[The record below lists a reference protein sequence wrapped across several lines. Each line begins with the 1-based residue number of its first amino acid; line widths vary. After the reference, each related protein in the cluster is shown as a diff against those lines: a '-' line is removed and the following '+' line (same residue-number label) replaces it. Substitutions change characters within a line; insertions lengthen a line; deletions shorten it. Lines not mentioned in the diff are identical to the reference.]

1 MTSPILPVRPLVA
14 MYRSQATAVV
24 PRAAAV
30 RSAAGDW
37 LNVRFLDGA
46 DDPSLR
52 GRLLTFYEAVVDPP
66 LHCEA
71 LARRVCLVRHGLNHM
86 LRGGDPRPLKL
97 DACVRGAYA
106 VAGLGIAFWG
116 AVIQAIEPH
125 VIPGVIPA
133 TERGLS
139 RLGLLK
145 KSDRDTPGSLLTRM
159 QTAYEGLRRDTGL
172 TATDLDEFLC
182 RVAAT
187 RGRELARRSATGF
200 EVVEDLVRRVR
211 SKLPLRERLKSHL
224 PARQASHRAMA
235 LALERCDAGA
245 VREVLQA
252 FGPGAE
258 GMHDETLL
266 DWAGRLWAA
275 DDPFPVLANY
285 WQTATLL
292 GGGPWLPAAVL
303 HLKEPRHFPL
313 WDDDARAG
321 LAAIDDGY
329 DPAGPPAEGYRLFAE
344 GCDELRRRFR
354 LHPLEVPDVLRTAL
368 HDLDD
373 PVRPDAFAG
382 FCTDTFTFLADL
394 ERNNARA
401 WMAAERERY
410 AFAVREPLA
419 ELCRALANRYV
430 EPVLNR
436 DFGWGLET
444 AAKAGRALSS
454 VVRNDHGKTV
464 PYEPTLWITF
474 YRRSMGGKRDDV
486 QLFVRLDSRGVAAG
500 LSLGRKARDAGRRF
514 RKNIQQHAEPL
525 FQALAAAG
533 AFSRCRF
540 LSDDG
545 QPVAITGP
553 TDLRKWATGKALI
566 AERLVLA
573 GDPLVRGDDLV
584 GEILLT
590 FDRLLPAYR
599 CAIDDDPRLAG
610 SPPTPAFTA
619 DGFCATTHLDGA
631 WLRTAMGLLTLKRQI
646 ILQGVP
652 GTGKTHVARS
662 LAKLLT
668 GGAED
673 RVRVVQFHPSY
684 SYEEFVEGIKA
695 RTVEVGGRHEVTYP
709 VEDGVLCE
717 FAAKAAARPAEA
729 FVLLVDEVNRGNL
742 PKVFGE
748 LLYLLEYRDQEAVLP
763 YSRRSF
769 RLPPNLYLI
778 GTMNA
783 ADRSVTAV
791 DQALRRRF
799 SFLEMPPDG
808 RVLADWLAA
817 HPPAEP
823 GLAARVVALFA
834 GLNRRLAKDLGA
846 GCQVGH
852 SYFMVPHLT
861 EARLR
866 TVWDHHV
873 MPVLQGYFTGHA
885 TRLADYDLDA
895 LLKRPAH
902 DSRET

>member
-1 MTSPILPVRPLVA
+1 MMSSPLPLRPLLGLRRVD
-14 MYRSQATAVV
+14 RTADA
-24 PRAAAV
+24 PRLLAI
-30 RSAAGDW
+30 RSAAADW
-37 LNVRFLDGA
+37 LNTPFLDSA
-46 DDPSLR
+46 DEPTLR
-52 GRLLTFYEAVVDPP
+52 GRLLPFYEAVVDPP

-71 LARRVCLVRHGLNHM
+71 LARRVGLVRHGLNHL
-86 LRGGDPRPLKL
+86 LRGGDPRPVKF
-97 DACVRGAYA
+97 DGCARATGAYS
-106 VAGLGIAFWG
+106 VPGLGVAFWG
-116 AVIQAIEPH
+116 AIVQAIDPD
-125 VIPGVIPA
+125 VIPGLTPG
-133 TERGLS
+133 TERGLC

-145 KSDRDTPGSLLTRM
+145 RSDRDTPGSLLDRM
-159 QTAYEGLRRDTGL
+159 QEAYDRLRAETGW
-172 TATDLDEFLC
+172 TATDIDHFLS

-187 RGRELARRSATGF
+187 RGRELATRPPTGS

-211 SKLPLRERLKSHL
+211 SKLPLRERLKSFL
-224 PARQASHRAMA
+224 PARQAAHRAMGAA
-235 LALERCDAGA
+235 LNRCDAAG
-245 VREVLQA
+245 VRDVLQTL
-252 FGPGAE
+252 GPGDE
-258 GMHDETLL
+258 GMHDEALL
-266 DWAGRLWAA
+266 DWARRLWDA
-275 DDPFPVLANY
+275 DDPYPVLADY

-292 GGGPWLPAAVL
+292 GGGPWLPAAIL
-303 HLKEPRHFPL
+303 HLKEPRRFPR

-321 LAAIDDGY
+321 LAALDDGY
-329 DPAGPPAEGYRLFAE
+329 DPTGPPAEGYRLFAE

-368 HDLDD
+368 RDADE
-373 PVRPDAFAG
+373 PVRPDAFGG
-382 FCTDTFTFLADL
+382 FCSDTFAFLADL
-394 ERNNARA
+394 ERNNARE

-444 AAKAGRALSS
+444 AARAGRALSS

-474 YRRSMGGKRDDV
+474 FRRSMGGKRDDV
-486 QLFVRLDSRGVAAG
+486 QLFVRLDARGVAAG

-514 RKNIQQHAEPL
+514 RKNIQLHAELL
-525 FQALAAAG
+525 FRALAATD

-540 LSDDG
+540 VGDDG
-545 QPVAITGP
+545 QPVPIHGP
-553 TDLRKWATGKALI
+553 ADLRKWATGKALV
-566 AERLVLA
+566 AERFFPA
-573 GDPLVRGDDLV
+573 TDSLVRHDDLV

-599 CAIDDDPRLAG
+599 CAIDDDPNLGGVPVA
-610 SPPTPAFTA
+610 PAFTA
-619 DGFCATTHLDGA
+619 DEFCTATHLDA
-631 WLRTAMGLLTLKRQI
+631 DWLRTAMGLLTLKRQI

-652 GTGKTHVARS
+652 GTGKTLVARS

-668 GGAED
+668 CGAED
-673 RVRVVQFHPSY
+673 RVRLVQFHPSY

-729 FVLLVDEVNRGNL
+729 FVLLVDEINRGNL

-748 LLYLLEYRDQEAVLP
+748 LLYLLEYRDQEVVLP
-763 YSRRSF
+763 YSRRPF

-783 ADRSVTAV
+783 ADRSVATV

-799 SFLEMPPDG
+799 SFLEMPPDA
-808 RVLADWLAA
+808 RVLADWLEA

-823 GLAARVVALFA
+823 GLAARVVALFR
-834 GLNRRLAKDLGA
+834 GLNKRLAKDLGA

-852 SYFMVPHLT
+852 SYFMVSHLT
-861 EARLR
+861 DARLR
-866 TVWDHHV
+866 TVWEHHIT
-873 MPVLQGYFTGHA
+873 PVLQGYFAGHLR
-885 TRLADYDLDA
+885 RLADYDLDV
-895 LLKRPAH
+895 LLK
-902 DSRET
+902 